1 MNARA
6 PAPDLL
12 AEIFGES
19 DHVHAGLAQLEQG
32 RPLWGERAE
41 WIELENRA
49 AQLRM
54 LQAAAESKLTVE
66 HNDVFVVILEKFI
79 RPTMRLRDKM
89 AHWCW
94 GHSPLLPDDL
104 LLVQPDEK
112 TPRHFRAIAGAFELD
127 REKIFVVTGK
137 YLDRIIRDGHTTQDH
152 LAGLIQTVWT
162 MHPPQERARW
172 LDMLSTAPGIQKPL
186 GHRRETRERLLG
198 APPILPEEWHLA
210 RKIHQA

>member
-127 REKIFVVTGK
+127 RER
-137 YLDRIIRDGHTTQDH
+137 YLSSPASTWIASFATAIPHRTISPALSRRFGLCIPRKSALD
-152 LAGLIQTVWT
+152 GLICYPLRLGFRNLWVTVG
-162 MHPPQERARW
+162 R
-172 LDMLSTAPGIQKPL
+172 PGK
-186 GHRRETRERLLG
+186 GF
-198 APPILPEEWHLA
+198 
-210 RKIHQA
+210 